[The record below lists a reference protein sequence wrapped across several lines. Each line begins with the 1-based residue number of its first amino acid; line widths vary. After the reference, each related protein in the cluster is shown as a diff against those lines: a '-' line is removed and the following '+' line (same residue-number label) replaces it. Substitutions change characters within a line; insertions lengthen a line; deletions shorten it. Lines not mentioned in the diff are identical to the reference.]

1 MICVNFAL
9 HLKNQMGQTIAE
21 EREGLKKRVL
31 HGQDLD
37 FEALALDV
45 FRFQFAHNP
54 LYQQYVNLS
63 GVDPNQVKHW
73 TQIPF
78 LPIELFKNHQVLTG
92 TQPVLFSFESSGT
105 TGQIPSKHP
114 VCDPGFYQQISKIA
128 FEREYG
134 PLSDYHI
141 FALLPS
147 YLERS
152 TSSLVFMMDY
162 FIKESGSP
170 ISGFFLN
177 QYEELVA
184 QIKKALLSDRKIW
197 VMGVTF
203 GLLDW
208 VDSWQDFSF
217 WKEAVDA
224 GRLIVMET
232 GGMKGR
238 REEWIRERVHEFLKT
253 SMGVDQIASEY
264 GMTELFSQAYA
275 STDGIFTPGVSM
287 RVQLREV
294 TDPFAKVTK
303 PGRVGGI
310 QIIDLANIDSCPFIE
325 TRDLGAL
332 EEDGIRFKVL
342 GRFDNSEIRGCNL
355 MVDQGWGTSQA
366 EPSA

>member
-1 MICVNFAL
+1 MSND
-9 HLKNQMGQTIAE
+9 LKLWENWRQELKSKVLAMG
-21 EREGLKKRVL
+21 ER
-31 HGQDLD
+31 D
-37 FEALALDV
+37 FESIALDM
-45 FRFQFAHNP
+45 FHFTFAYNP
-54 LYQQYVNLS
+54 LYRRYVEMMGMDSQNVKALS
-63 GVDPNQVKHW
+63 D
-73 TQIPF
+73 IPF
-78 LPIELFKNHQVLTG
+78 LPIELFKSHEVVTG
-92 TQPVLFSFESSGT
+92 SAPVLFHFESSGT
-105 TGQIPSKHP
+105 TGQIPSKQP
-114 VCDPGFYQQISKIA
+114 VSDPTFYQIQSKRI
-128 FEREYG
+128 FESVYG
-134 PLSDYHI
+134 SLTDFHI

-162 FIKESGSP
+162 FIQESGSDL
-170 ISGFFLN
+170 SGFFLN
-177 QYEELVA
+177 QYDDLVL
-184 QIKKALLSDRKIW
+184 QIKKALTTQRKIW

-208 VDSWQDFSF
+208 VDSGQDFSF
-217 WKEAVDA
+217 WKEAVAD
-224 GRLIVMET
+224 GRIIVMET

-238 REEWIRERVHEFLKT
+238 REEWIRERVHDFLKEN
-253 SMGVDQIASEY
+253 MGLHHIASEY

-275 STDGIFTPGVSM
+275 AQDGVFTPGVSM

-294 TDPFAKVTK
+294 TDPLAKVSQ

-325 TRDLGAL
+325 TKDLGSL
-332 EEDGIRFKVL
+332 ESDGIRFKVL

>member
-1 MICVNFAL
+1 LYDYSKKAVMNDTNMWETWRL
-9 HLKNQMGQTIAE
+9 E
-21 EREGLKKRVL
+21 LKKKVL
-31 HGQDLD
+31 AMREAD
-37 FEALALDV
+37 FDSIALEM
-45 FRFQFAHNP
+45 FRFTWTHNP
-54 LYQQYVNLS
+54 LYRQYVNLLQ
-63 GVDPNQVKHW
+63 VDIQSVMSIAD
-73 TQIPF
+73 IPF
-78 LPIELFKNHQVLTG
+78 LPIELFKSHRVLTG
-92 TQPVLFSFESSGT
+92 DVPVLFDFESSGT

-114 VCDPGFYQQISKIA
+114 VCDPSFYQKQSQRI
-128 FEREYG
+128 FEEQYG
-134 PLSDYHI
+134 PLTDYHI

-152 TSSLVFMMDY
+152 TSSLVFMMDH
-162 FIKESGSP
+162 FIKESGS
-170 ISGFFLN
+170 SLAGFYLN
-177 QYEELVA
+177 QYDELVV
-184 QIKKALLSDRKIW
+184 QIKKALASDRKIW

-208 VDSWQDFSF
+208 ADSGQDFSF
-217 WKEAVDA
+217 WKEAVDT

-238 REEWIRERVHEFLKT
+238 REEWIRERVHEFLES
-253 SMGVDQIASEY
+253 SMGLEQIASEY

-275 STDGIFTPGVSM
+275 SSDGVFIPGVSM

-294 TDPFAKVTK
+294 TDPFAKVTQA
-303 PGRVGGI
+303 GRVGGI

-325 TRDLGAL
+325 TRDLGSM

-366 EPSA
+366 EPSE

>member
-1 MICVNFAL
+1 MHDSKMWEPWRL
-9 HLKNQMGQTIAE
+9 ELKN
-21 EREGLKKRVL
+21 KVL
-31 HGQDLD
+31 AMKDAD
-37 FEALALDV
+37 FESIALDM
-45 FRFQFAHNP
+45 FRFTWTYNP
-54 LYQQYVNLS
+54 LYRQYVDLLQ
-63 GVDPNQVKHW
+63 VDVQSVKDLKS
-73 TQIPF
+73 IPF
-78 LPIELFKNHQVLTG
+78 LPIELFKNHRVQMG
-92 TQPVLFSFESSGT
+92 NAPVLFDFESSGT
-105 TGQIPSKHP
+105 TGQIPSKHL
-114 VCDPGFYQQISKIA
+114 VCDPGFYQKQSKRI
-128 FEREYG
+128 FEEQYG
-134 PLSDYHI
+134 PLTDYHI

-152 TSSLVFMMDY
+152 TSSLVFMMDH
-162 FIKESGSP
+162 FIKESGSQ

-177 QYEELVA
+177 QYEDLVV
-184 QIKKALLSDRKIW
+184 QIKKALGTDRKIW

-208 VDSWQDFSF
+208 VDSGQDFSF

-238 REEWIRERVHEFLKT
+238 REEWIRERVHDFLKS
-253 SMGVDQIASEY
+253 SMGLNHIASEY

-275 STDGIFTPGVSM
+275 SSDGVFTPGVSM

-294 TDPFAKVTK
+294 TDPFAKVK
-303 PGRVGGI
+303 QPGRVGGI

-325 TRDLGAL
+325 TRDLGSM

-366 EPSA
+366 EPSV